1 MPFHACNWG
10 STPHGDA
17 NNKNEGLCYP
27 SFFVIL
33 TPIEIFEQSI
43 RKRSPSELKP
53 RTIPEQ

>member
-1 MPFHACNWG
+1 MG
-10 STPHGDA
+10 TPIIKTRGYVTP
-17 NNKNEGLCYP
+17 L
-27 SFFVIL
+27 FFVIL

>member
-1 MPFHACNWG
+1 MLPLF
-10 STPHGDA
+10 
-17 NNKNEGLCYP
+17 
-27 SFFVIL
+27 FFVIL